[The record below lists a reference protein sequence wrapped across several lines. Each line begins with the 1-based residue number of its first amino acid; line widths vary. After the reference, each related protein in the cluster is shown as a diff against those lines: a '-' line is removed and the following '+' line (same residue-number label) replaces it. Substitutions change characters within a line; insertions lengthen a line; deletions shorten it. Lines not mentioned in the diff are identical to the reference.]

1 MDSRRPTE
9 ATGDILEGGSSF
21 AYLNPSS
28 GHEQALA
35 DLLTQVQS
43 VVWIGETENIGQ
55 GILDRAPDEDDQLFF

>member
-1 MDSRRPTE
+1 MDSRRLTD
-9 ATGDILEGGSSF
+9 ATGDVLDRDSAF
-21 AYLNPSS
+21 ARLDLSS
-28 GHEQALA
+28 GREQALA

>member
-9 ATGDILEGGSSF
+9 AAGDVLEGESAF
-21 AYLNPSS
+21 ARLNPSS
-28 GHEQALA
+28 RLKETLA